1 MTSGLPARVAKI
13 GRRPPAGFTLLEM
26 MIVIALIAIMFV
38 GTAPLIS
45 ASSRERRLRAAAE
58 KIEEMVRSERSKAQ
72 AAGERRVLEAR
83 PAGFFEKSRKGREV
97 LAMPEGAAITLR
109 APDGKW
115 NKPEG
120 QEWEFSP
127 IGMVT
132 PLSVRLQEDD
142 AWMEIDFDLLTGRL
156 AEERYAF

>member
-1 MTSGLPARVAKI
+1 MTNGRPIRGVRV
-13 GRRPPAGFTLLEM
+13 GRLRLTGFTLLEM

-58 KIEEMVRSERSKAQ
+58 EIEQMVRVERSEAQ
-72 AAGERRVLEAR
+72 AAGDRRVLEVR
-83 PAGFFEKSRKGREV
+83 PAGFFEKGLKGKMV
-97 LAMPEGAAITLR
+97 LAMPREASVTLR
-109 APDGKW
+109 APGGEW
-115 NKPEG
+115 NKPDG
-120 QEWEFSP
+120 QAWEFSP

-132 PLSVRLQEDD
+132 PISVRLEDGD